1 MSIKTEIMT
10 FKNTIFRKFIGALS
24 AAALC
29 FTGVA
34 TQSCSD
40 DIDQSNR
47 YTFTGETVIDY
58 LENRSDV
65 FSDFISILNRAT
77 IGRNNAGTVKHLLS
91 TYGNYTCFAPT
102 NAAVQRHLFEQD
114 SIYWAEKAKLDAGL
128 IDPKDFH
135 DTGIHSPYLEDLSD
149 SMCCEIAKNHI
160 LEEGYLT
167 IDLAEGA
174 FPSPNL
180 NDRYITLYWVAD
192 TVTGNVSIKLNDSST
207 ILDSDTEVENGIIQ
221 VIDRV
226 LSPSTAQ
233 LPDLLKSY
241 EEVFSLYSEAMFATR
256 IDERI
261 RETHRD
267 IPATDPSCNWNY
279 GDHFPREWQASG
291 ALPAL
296 VPETHY
302 VKFTLLAVPDVILR
316 EKYNIKTFDDLVAFA
331 NEWYGATYHEG
342 TPNYDDFT
350 SPDNPLYR
358 LMAYHIIDRQL
369 QYSGGFVQDN
379 IKISKTSFDSE
390 KQNGAEYGIDR
401 YEYYETLLGN
411 GKLIKCTK
419 PYSESYYPELTNQ
432 IVLNYAQDKGARFRN
447 PDMRNHMNVRVYT
460 VADFK
465 QVVDSTFDF
474 KQEAING
481 ILYPVD
487 KIVIYNDNEM
497 KGNILNERIRI
508 NFAAFFPELT
518 NNSIRWVNND
528 LTKTQ
533 HHMIPDGYC
542 ERIKFNS
549 SQSHMYYLC
558 PHYGYTNSWS
568 DYQGDEVI
576 TSGMYDFEY
585 RIPHVPA
592 GTYELRLGTCL
603 CDTRGVAQTYV
614 DGKVAGIPVDL
625 RTESA
630 SQLVK
635 QRFAFIT
642 DKRLGDPEAI
652 DEDDKARRNR
662 GWMKGPASAF
672 VGDGTTPLRD
682 AETAAR
688 LILGTFNL
696 TEGDHWIRFKNVM
709 EGGNTVAEFMHN
721 YLEIVPRGI
730 IVDPSN
736 PEDKN

>member
-1 MSIKTEIMT
+1 MT
-10 FKNTIFRKFIGALS
+10 FKKNIFKNILGALS

-29 FTGVA
+29 FAGVA

-58 LENRSDV
+58 LENRSDQ
-65 FSDFISILNRAT
+65 FSDFITILNRAT
-77 IGRNNAGTVKHLLS
+77 IGRESAGSVKHLLS

-114 SIYWAEKAKLDAGL
+114 SIYWEEVKKLEA
-128 IDPKDFH
+128 DPEYIKDFR

-167 IDLAEGA
+167 VDLAEGA
-174 FPSPNL
+174 FPTPNL

-192 TVTGNVSIKLNDSST
+192 TITGAVSIKLNDSSF
-207 ILDSDTEVENGIIQ
+207 ILDSDNEVENGIVQ

-226 LSPSTAQ
+226 LSPSTAL

-241 EEVFSLYSEAMFATR
+241 EDVFGIFAEAIEKTE
-256 IDERI
+256 IDSRMT
-261 RETHRD
+261 ETKRD
-267 IPATDPSCNWNY
+267 IPGTNPACSWNY
-279 GDHFPREWQASG
+279 GDHFNREWQASG
-291 ALPAL
+291 ARPAL
-296 VPETHY
+296 VPESHY
-302 VKFTLLAVPDVILR
+302 VKYTFLAVPDKVLK
-316 EKYNIKTFDDLVAFA
+316 EKYGIDSFDALKEYA
-331 NEWYGATYHEG
+331 NKWYGDTYHEG
-342 TPNYDDFT
+342 TPDYDDYT
-350 SPDNPLYR
+350 SPNNPVYR
-358 LMAYHIIDRQL
+358 LLAYHIVDRQL
-369 QYSGGFVQDN
+369 QYSAGFVHDN
-379 IKISKTSFDSE
+379 VKLSTSYDSD
-390 KQNGAEYGIDR
+390 KQNGFKHGFDL
-401 YEYYETLLGN
+401 YEYYETFLGN
-411 GKLIKCTK
+411 GKLMKFTK
-419 PYSESYYPELTNQ
+419 PATSSDPDLVSQ
-432 IVLNYAQDKGARFRN
+432 IVVNYAQDKGARFRN
-447 PDMRNHMNVRVYT
+447 PEMRNHMNVRVYS

-465 QVVDSTFDF
+465 ALIDSTFDF

-481 ILYPVD
+481 IIHPID
-487 KIVIYNDNEM
+487 KLIIYNDNEM
-497 KGNILNERIRI
+497 KGNILNERIRM
-508 NFAAFFPELT
+508 NFMSWFPELT
-518 NNSIRWVNND
+518 NNNIRWVNND
-528 LTKTQ
+528 LSKTQ

-549 SQSHMYYLC
+549 AESHMYYLC

-568 DYQGDEVI
+568 DYQGDEII
-576 TSGMYDFEY
+576 TAGMYDFEY

-603 CDTRGVAQTYV
+603 CATRGVAQTYI
-614 DGKVAGIPVDL
+614 DGKVTGIPVDL
-625 RTESA
+625 RTEAA
-630 SQLVK
+630 SKLVAE
-635 QRFAFIT
+635 RFAFIT
-642 DKRLGDPEAI
+642 DSKLGDPEAI

-688 LILGTFNL
+688 LILGTFTL
-696 TEGDHWIRFKNVM
+696 TEGDHWVRFKNVM
-709 EGGNTVAEFMHN
+709 EGDNTVAEFMHN
-721 YLEIVPRGI
+721 YFEIVPRGI
-730 IVDPSN
+730 IMDPAN

>member
-1 MSIKTEIMT
+1 MAFKKNI
-10 FKNTIFRKFIGALS
+10 FKNILGALS

-29 FTGVA
+29 FAGVA

-58 LENRSDV
+58 LENRSDQ
-65 FSDFISILNRAT
+65 FSDFITILNRAT
-77 IGRNNAGTVKHLLS
+77 IGRESAGSVKHLLS

-114 SIYWAEKAKLDAGL
+114 SIYWEEVKKLEA
-128 IDPKDFH
+128 DPEYIKDFR

-167 IDLAEGA
+167 VDLAEGA
-174 FPSPNL
+174 FPTPNL

-192 TVTGNVSIKLNDSST
+192 TITGAVSIKLNDSSF
-207 ILDSDTEVENGIIQ
+207 ILDSDNEVENGIVQ

-226 LSPSTAQ
+226 LSPSTAL

-241 EEVFSLYSEAMFATR
+241 EEVFGIFAEAIEKTE
-256 IDERI
+256 IDSRMT
-261 RETHRD
+261 ETKRD
-267 IPATDPSCNWNY
+267 IPGTNPACSWNY
-279 GDHFPREWQASG
+279 GDHFNREWQASG
-291 ALPAL
+291 AAPAL
-296 VPETHY
+296 VPESHY
-302 VKFTLLAVPDVILR
+302 VKFTFLAVPDKVLK
-316 EKYNIKTFDDLVAFA
+316 EKYGIDSFDALKDFA
-331 NEWYGATYHEG
+331 NKWYGDTYHEG
-342 TPNYDDFT
+342 TPDYDDYT
-350 SPDNPLYR
+350 SPNNPVYR
-358 LMAYHIIDRQL
+358 LLAYHIVDRQL
-369 QYSGGFVQDN
+369 QYSAGFVHDN
-379 IKISKTSFDSE
+379 VKLSATSYNSDN
-390 KQNGAEYGIDR
+390 QNGFKQGFDLC
-401 YEYYETLLGN
+401 EYYETFLGN
-411 GKLIKCTK
+411 GKLMKFTK
-419 PYSESYYPELTNQ
+419 PATSSDPDLVSQ
-432 IVLNYAQDKGARFRN
+432 IVVNYAQDKGARFRN
-447 PDMRNHMNVRVYT
+447 PEMRNHMNVRVYS

-465 QVVDSTFDF
+465 ATIDSTFDF

-481 ILYPVD
+481 IIHPID
-487 KIVIYNDNEM
+487 KLIIYNDNEM
-497 KGNILNERIRI
+497 KGNILNERIRM
-508 NFAAFFPELT
+508 NFMSWFPELT
-518 NNSIRWVNND
+518 NNNIRWVNNK
-528 LTKTQ
+528 LTKTE

-549 SQSHMYYLC
+549 AESHMYYLC

-568 DYQGDEVI
+568 DFQGDEII
-576 TSGMYDFEY
+576 TAGMYDFEY

-603 CDTRGVAQTYV
+603 CATRGVAQTYI
-614 DGKVAGIPVDL
+614 DGKVTGIPVDL
-625 RTESA
+625 RTEAA
-630 SQLVK
+630 SKLVAE
-635 QRFAFIT
+635 RFAFVT
-642 DKRLGDPEAI
+642 DSKLGDPEAI

-696 TEGDHWIRFKNVM
+696 SEGDHWVRFKNVM
-709 EGGNTVAEFMHN
+709 EGDNTVAEFMHN
-721 YLEIVPRGI
+721 YFEIVPRGI
-730 IVDPSN
+730 IMDPAN

>member
-1 MSIKTEIMT
+1 MT
-10 FKNTIFRKFIGALS
+10 FKKNIFKNILGALS

-29 FTGVA
+29 FAGVA

-58 LENRSDV
+58 LENRSDQ
-65 FSDFISILNRAT
+65 FSDFITILNRAT
-77 IGRNNAGTVKHLLS
+77 IGRESAGSVKHLLS

-114 SIYWAEKAKLDAGL
+114 SIYWEEVKKLEA
-128 IDPKDFH
+128 DPEYIKDFR

-167 IDLAEGA
+167 VDLAEGA
-174 FPSPNL
+174 FPTPNL

-192 TVTGNVSIKLNDSST
+192 TITGAVSIKLNDSSF
-207 ILDSDTEVENGIIQ
+207 ILDSDNEVENGIVQ

-226 LSPSTAQ
+226 LSPSTAL

-241 EEVFSLYSEAMFATR
+241 EEVFGIFAEAIEKTE
-256 IDERI
+256 IDSRMT
-261 RETHRD
+261 ETKRD
-267 IPATDPSCNWNY
+267 IPGTNPACSWNY
-279 GDHFPREWQASG
+279 GDHFNREWQASG

-296 VPETHY
+296 VPESHY
-302 VKFTLLAVPDVILR
+302 VKYTFLAVPDKVLK
-316 EKYNIKTFDDLVAFA
+316 EKYGIDSFDALKEYA
-331 NEWYGATYHEG
+331 NKWYGDTYHEG
-342 TPNYDDFT
+342 TPDYDDYT
-350 SPDNPLYR
+350 SPNNPVYR
-358 LMAYHIIDRQL
+358 LLAYHIVDRQL
-369 QYSGGFVQDN
+369 QYSAGFVHDN
-379 IKISKTSFDSE
+379 VKLSTSYDSD
-390 KQNGAEYGIDR
+390 KQNGFKHGFDL
-401 YEYYETLLGN
+401 YEYYETFLGN
-411 GKLIKCTK
+411 GKLMKFTK
-419 PYSESYYPELTNQ
+419 PATSSDPDLVSQ
-432 IVLNYAQDKGARFRN
+432 IVVNYAQDKGARFRN
-447 PDMRNHMNVRVYT
+447 PEMRNHMNVRVYS

-465 QVVDSTFDF
+465 ALIDSTFDF

-481 ILYPVD
+481 IIHPID
-487 KIVIYNDNEM
+487 KLIIYNDNEM
-497 KGNILNERIRI
+497 KGNILNERIRM
-508 NFAAFFPELT
+508 NFMSWFPELT
-518 NNSIRWVNND
+518 NNNIRWVNND
-528 LTKTQ
+528 LSKTQ

-549 SQSHMYYLC
+549 AESHMYYLC

-568 DYQGDEVI
+568 DYQGDEII
-576 TSGMYDFEY
+576 TAGMYDFEY

-603 CDTRGVAQTYV
+603 CATRGVAQTYI
-614 DGKVAGIPVDL
+614 DGKVTGIPVDL
-625 RTESA
+625 RTEAA
-630 SQLVK
+630 SKLVAE
-635 QRFAFIT
+635 RFAFIT
-642 DKRLGDPEAI
+642 DSKLGDPEAI

-662 GWMKGPASAF
+662 GWMKGPASSF

-688 LILGTFNL
+688 LILGTFTL
-696 TEGDHWIRFKNVM
+696 TEGDHWVRFKNVM
-709 EGGNTVAEFMHN
+709 EGDNTVAEFMHN
-721 YLEIVPRGI
+721 YFEIVPRGI
-730 IVDPSN
+730 IMDPAN

>member
-1 MSIKTEIMT
+1 MAFKKNI
-10 FKNTIFRKFIGALS
+10 FKNILGALS

-29 FTGVA
+29 FAGVA

-58 LENRSDV
+58 LENRSDQ
-65 FSDFISILNRAT
+65 FSDFITILNRAT
-77 IGRNNAGTVKHLLS
+77 IGRESAGSVKHLLS

-114 SIYWAEKAKLDAGL
+114 SIYWEEVKKLEA
-128 IDPKDFH
+128 DPEYIKDFR

-167 IDLAEGA
+167 VDLAEGA
-174 FPSPNL
+174 FPTPNL

-192 TVTGNVSIKLNDSST
+192 TITGAVSIKLNDSSF
-207 ILDSDTEVENGIIQ
+207 ILDSDNEVENGIVQ

-226 LSPSTAQ
+226 LSPSTAL

-241 EEVFSLYSEAMFATR
+241 EEVFGIFAEAIEKTE
-256 IDERI
+256 IDSRMT
-261 RETHRD
+261 ETKRD
-267 IPATDPSCNWNY
+267 IPGTNPACSWNY
-279 GDHFPREWQASG
+279 GDHFNREWQASG
-291 ALPAL
+291 AAPAL
-296 VPETHY
+296 VPESHY
-302 VKFTLLAVPDVILR
+302 VKFTFLAVPDKVLK
-316 EKYNIKTFDDLVAFA
+316 EKYGIDSFDALKEFA
-331 NEWYGATYHEG
+331 NKWYGDTYHEG
-342 TPNYDDFT
+342 TPDYDDYT
-350 SPDNPLYR
+350 SPNNPVYR
-358 LMAYHIIDRQL
+358 LLAYHIVDRQL
-369 QYSGGFVQDN
+369 QYSAGFVHDN
-379 IKISKTSFDSE
+379 VKLSTSYDSD
-390 KQNGAEYGIDR
+390 KQNGFKHGFDL
-401 YEYYETLLGN
+401 YEYYETFLGN
-411 GKLIKCTK
+411 GKLMKFTK
-419 PYSESYYPELTNQ
+419 PATSSDPDLVSQ
-432 IVLNYAQDKGARFRN
+432 IVVNYAQDKGARFRN
-447 PDMRNHMNVRVYT
+447 PEMRNHMNVRVYS

-465 QVVDSTFDF
+465 ALIDSTFDF

-481 ILYPVD
+481 IIHPID
-487 KIVIYNDNEM
+487 KLIIYNDNEM
-497 KGNILNERIRI
+497 KGNILNERIRM
-508 NFAAFFPELT
+508 NFMSWFPELT
-518 NNSIRWVNND
+518 NNNIRWVNNK
-528 LTKTQ
+528 LTKTE

-549 SQSHMYYLC
+549 AESHMYYLC

-568 DYQGDEVI
+568 DFQGDEII
-576 TSGMYDFEY
+576 TAGMYDFEY

-603 CDTRGVAQTYV
+603 CATRGVAQTYI
-614 DGKVAGIPVDL
+614 DGKVTGIPVDL
-625 RTESA
+625 RTEAA
-630 SQLVK
+630 SKLVAE
-635 QRFAFIT
+635 RFAFVT
-642 DKRLGDPEAI
+642 DSKLGDPEAI

-696 TEGDHWIRFKNVM
+696 SEGDHWVRFKNVM
-709 EGGNTVAEFMHN
+709 EGDNTVAEFMHN
-721 YLEIVPRGI
+721 YFEIVPRGI
-730 IVDPSN
+730 IMDPAN

>member
-1 MSIKTEIMT
+1 MT
-10 FKNTIFRKFIGALS
+10 FKKNIFKNILRALS

-29 FTGVA
+29 FAGVA

-58 LENRSDV
+58 LENRSDQ
-65 FSDFISILNRAT
+65 FSDFITILNRAT
-77 IGRNNAGTVKHLLS
+77 IGRESAGSVKHLLS

-114 SIYWAEKAKLDAGL
+114 SIYWEEVKKLEA
-128 IDPKDFH
+128 DPEYIKDFR

-167 IDLAEGA
+167 VDLAEGA
-174 FPSPNL
+174 FPTPNL

-192 TVTGNVSIKLNDSST
+192 TITGAVSIKLNDSSF
-207 ILDSDTEVENGIIQ
+207 ILDSDNEVENGIVQ

-226 LSPSTAQ
+226 LSPSTAL

-241 EEVFSLYSEAMFATR
+241 EEVFGIFAEAIEKTE
-256 IDERI
+256 IDSRMT
-261 RETHRD
+261 ETKRD
-267 IPATDPSCNWNY
+267 IPGTNPACSWNY
-279 GDHFPREWQASG
+279 GDHFNREWQASG
-291 ALPAL
+291 AAPAL
-296 VPETHY
+296 VPESHY
-302 VKFTLLAVPDVILR
+302 VKFTFLAVPDKVLK
-316 EKYNIKTFDDLVAFA
+316 EKYGIDSFDALKDFA
-331 NEWYGATYHEG
+331 NKWYGDTYHEG
-342 TPNYDDFT
+342 TPDYDDYT
-350 SPDNPLYR
+350 SPNNPVYR
-358 LMAYHIIDRQL
+358 LLAYHIVDRQL
-369 QYSGGFVQDN
+369 QYSAGFVHDN
-379 IKISKTSFDSE
+379 VKLSATSYNSDN
-390 KQNGAEYGIDR
+390 QNGFKQGFDLC
-401 YEYYETLLGN
+401 EYYETFLGN
-411 GKLIKCTK
+411 GKLMKFTK
-419 PYSESYYPELTNQ
+419 PATSSDPDLVSQ
-432 IVLNYAQDKGARFRN
+432 IVVNYAQDKGARFRN
-447 PDMRNHMNVRVYT
+447 PEMRNHMNVRVYS

-465 QVVDSTFDF
+465 ATIDSTFDF

-481 ILYPVD
+481 IIHPID
-487 KIVIYNDNEM
+487 KLIIYNDNEM
-497 KGNILNERIRI
+497 KGNILNERIRM
-508 NFAAFFPELT
+508 NFMSWFPELT
-518 NNSIRWVNND
+518 NNNIRWVNNK
-528 LTKTQ
+528 LTKTE

-549 SQSHMYYLC
+549 AESHMYYLC

-568 DYQGDEVI
+568 DFQGDEII
-576 TSGMYDFEY
+576 TAGMYDFEY

-603 CDTRGVAQTYV
+603 CATRGVAQTYI
-614 DGKVAGIPVDL
+614 DGKVTGIPVDL
-625 RTESA
+625 RTEAA
-630 SQLVK
+630 SKLVAE
-635 QRFAFIT
+635 RFAFVT
-642 DKRLGDPEAI
+642 DSKLGDPEAI

-696 TEGDHWIRFKNVM
+696 TEGNHWVRFKNVM
-709 EGGNTVAEFMHN
+709 EGDNTVAEFMHN
-721 YLEIVPRGI
+721 YFEIVPRGI
-730 IVDPSN
+730 IMDPAN

>member
-1 MSIKTEIMT
+1 MAFKKNI
-10 FKNTIFRKFIGALS
+10 FKNILGALS

-29 FTGVA
+29 FAGVA

-58 LENRSDV
+58 LENRSDQ
-65 FSDFISILNRAT
+65 FSDFITILNRAT
-77 IGRNNAGTVKHLLS
+77 IGRESAGSVKHLLS

-114 SIYWAEKAKLDAGL
+114 SIYWEEVKKLEA
-128 IDPKDFH
+128 DPEYIKDFR

-167 IDLAEGA
+167 VDLAEGA
-174 FPSPNL
+174 FPTPNL

-192 TVTGNVSIKLNDSST
+192 TITGAVSIKLNDSSF
-207 ILDSDTEVENGIIQ
+207 ILDSDNEVENGIVQ

-226 LSPSTAQ
+226 LSPSTAL

-241 EEVFSLYSEAMFATR
+241 EDVFGIFAEAIEKTE
-256 IDERI
+256 IDSRMT
-261 RETHRD
+261 ETKRD
-267 IPATDPSCNWNY
+267 IPGTNPACSWNY
-279 GDHFPREWQASG
+279 GDHFNREWQASG
-291 ALPAL
+291 ARPAL
-296 VPETHY
+296 VPESHY
-302 VKFTLLAVPDVILR
+302 VKYTFLAVPDKVLK
-316 EKYNIKTFDDLVAFA
+316 EKYGIDSFDALKEYA
-331 NEWYGATYHEG
+331 NKWYGDTYHEG
-342 TPNYDDFT
+342 TPDYDDYT
-350 SPDNPLYR
+350 SPNNPVYR
-358 LMAYHIIDRQL
+358 LLAYHIVDRQL
-369 QYSGGFVQDN
+369 QYSAGFVHDN
-379 IKISKTSFDSE
+379 VKLSTSYDSD
-390 KQNGAEYGIDR
+390 KQNGFKHGFDL
-401 YEYYETLLGN
+401 YEYYETFLGN
-411 GKLIKCTK
+411 GKLMKFTK
-419 PYSESYYPELTNQ
+419 PATSSDPDLVSQ
-432 IVLNYAQDKGARFRN
+432 IVVNYAQDKGARFRN
-447 PDMRNHMNVRVYT
+447 PEMRNHMNVRVYS

-465 QVVDSTFDF
+465 ALIDSTFDF

-481 ILYPVD
+481 IIHPID
-487 KIVIYNDNEM
+487 KLIIYNDNEM
-497 KGNILNERIRI
+497 KGNILNERIRM
-508 NFAAFFPELT
+508 NFMSWFPELT
-518 NNSIRWVNND
+518 NNNIRWVNND
-528 LTKTQ
+528 LSKTQ

-549 SQSHMYYLC
+549 AESHMYYLC

-568 DYQGDEVI
+568 DYQGDEII
-576 TSGMYDFEY
+576 TAGMYDFEY

-603 CDTRGVAQTYV
+603 CATRGVAQTYI
-614 DGKVAGIPVDL
+614 DGKVTGIPVDL
-625 RTESA
+625 RTEAA
-630 SQLVK
+630 SKLVAE
-635 QRFAFIT
+635 RFAFIT
-642 DKRLGDPEAI
+642 DSKLGDPEAI

-688 LILGTFNL
+688 LILGTFTL
-696 TEGDHWIRFKNVM
+696 TEGDHWVRFKNVM
-709 EGGNTVAEFMHN
+709 EGDNTVAEFMHN
-721 YLEIVPRGI
+721 YFEIVPRGI
-730 IVDPSN
+730 IMDPAN

>member
-1 MSIKTEIMT
+1 MAFKKNI
-10 FKNTIFRKFIGALS
+10 FKNILGALS

-29 FTGVA
+29 FAGVA

-58 LENRSDV
+58 LENRSDQ
-65 FSDFISILNRAT
+65 FSDFITILNRAT
-77 IGRNNAGTVKHLLS
+77 IGRESAGSVKHLLS

-114 SIYWAEKAKLDAGL
+114 SIYWEEVKKLEA
-128 IDPKDFH
+128 DPEYIKDFR

-167 IDLAEGA
+167 VDLAEGA
-174 FPSPNL
+174 FPTPNL

-192 TVTGNVSIKLNDSST
+192 TITGAVSIKLNDSSF
-207 ILDSDTEVENGIIQ
+207 ILDSDNEVENGIVQ

-226 LSPSTAQ
+226 LSPSTAL

-241 EEVFSLYSEAMFATR
+241 EEVFGIFAEAIEKTE
-256 IDERI
+256 IDSRMT
-261 RETHRD
+261 ETKRD
-267 IPATDPSCNWNY
+267 IPGTNPACSWNY
-279 GDHFPREWQASG
+279 GDHFNREWQASG
-291 ALPAL
+291 AAPAL
-296 VPETHY
+296 VPESHY
-302 VKFTLLAVPDVILR
+302 VKFTFLAVPDKVLK
-316 EKYNIKTFDDLVAFA
+316 EKYGIDSFDALKEFA
-331 NEWYGATYHEG
+331 NKWYGDTYHEG
-342 TPNYDDFT
+342 TPDYDDYT
-350 SPDNPLYR
+350 SPNNPVYR
-358 LMAYHIIDRQL
+358 LLAYHIVDRQL
-369 QYSGGFVQDN
+369 QYSAGFVHDN
-379 IKISKTSFDSE
+379 VKLSTSYDSD
-390 KQNGAEYGIDR
+390 KQNGFKQGFDL
-401 YEYYETLLGN
+401 YEYYETFLGN
-411 GKLIKCTK
+411 GKLMKFTK
-419 PYSESYYPELTNQ
+419 PATSSDPDLVSQ
-432 IVLNYAQDKGARFRN
+432 IVVNYAQDKGARFRN
-447 PDMRNHMNVRVYT
+447 PEMRNHMNVRVYS

-465 QVVDSTFDF
+465 ATIDSTFDF

-481 ILYPVD
+481 IIHPID
-487 KIVIYNDNEM
+487 KLIIYNDNEM
-497 KGNILNERIRI
+497 KGNILNERIRM
-508 NFAAFFPELT
+508 NFMSWFPELT
-518 NNSIRWVNND
+518 NNNIRWVNNK
-528 LTKTQ
+528 LTKTE

-549 SQSHMYYLC
+549 AESHMYYLC

-568 DYQGDEVI
+568 DFQGDEII
-576 TSGMYDFEY
+576 TAGMYDFEY

-603 CDTRGVAQTYV
+603 CATRGVAQTYI
-614 DGKVAGIPVDL
+614 DGKVTGIPVDL
-625 RTESA
+625 RTEAA
-630 SQLVK
+630 SKLVAE
-635 QRFAFIT
+635 RFAFIT
-642 DKRLGDPEAI
+642 DSKLGDPEAI

-696 TEGDHWIRFKNVM
+696 SEGDHWVRFKNVM
-709 EGGNTVAEFMHN
+709 EGDNTVAEFMHN
-721 YLEIVPRGI
+721 YFEIVPRGI
-730 IVDPSN
+730 IMDPAN

>member
-1 MSIKTEIMT
+1 MAFKKEI
-10 FKNTIFRKFIGALS
+10 FKNIIGALS

-40 DIDQSNR
+40 EIDQSNR

-58 LENRSDV
+58 LENRSEV
-65 FSDFISILNRAT
+65 FSDFITILNRAT
-77 IGRNNAGTVKHLLS
+77 IGREQAGSVKHLLS

-174 FPSPNL
+174 FPTPNL

-192 TVTGNVSIKLNDSST
+192 TITGTVSIRLNDSST
-207 ILDSDTEVENGIIQ
+207 ILESDTEVENGIVQ

-226 LSPSTAQ
+226 LSPSTAL

-241 EEVFSLYSEAMFATR
+241 EEVFSIYSEALFKTG
-256 IDERI
+256 IDERM
-261 RETHRD
+261 RETKRD
-267 IPATDPSCNWNY
+267 IPGTNPAITWKY
-279 GDHFPREWQASG
+279 GDHFNREWQASG
-291 ALPAL
+291 AKPAL
-296 VPETHY
+296 IPETHY
-302 VKFTLLAVPDVILR
+302 VKYTLLAVPDKVLKEQGINDL
-316 EKYNIKTFDDLVAFA
+316 NDLVEFA
-331 NEWYGATYHEG
+331 NKWYGDTYHEG
-342 TPNYDDFT
+342 TPDYDDFT
-350 SPDNPLYR
+350 SPNNPLYR
-358 LMAYHIIDRQL
+358 LMAYHVVDRQL

-379 IKISKTSFDSE
+379 IKISGSSFDSE
-390 KQNGAEYGIDR
+390 KQNGTKYGVNL

-411 GKLIKCTK
+411 GKLMKFTK
-419 PYSESYYPELTNQ
+419 PYTESYYPELTNQ
-432 IVLNYAQDKGARFRN
+432 IVVNYAQDHGARFRN
-447 PDMRNHMNVRVYT
+447 PEMRDHMNVRVYP

-465 QVVDSTFDF
+465 TLIDSTFDF

-481 ILYPVD
+481 IIHPIS
-487 KIVIYNDNEM
+487 KIIVYNDNEM
-497 KGNILNERIRI
+497 KGNILYERIRM
-508 NFAAFFPELT
+508 NFMSWFPELT
-518 NNSIRWVNND
+518 NNNIRWASNEF
-528 LTKTQ
+528 TQ
-533 HHMIPDGYC
+533 TQYHMIPDGYC

-549 SQSHMYYLC
+549 AESHMYYLY

-568 DYQGDEVI
+568 DFQGDEII
-576 TSGMYDFEY
+576 TAGMYDFEY
-585 RIPHVPA
+585 RMPHIPA

-603 CDTRGVAQTYV
+603 CATRGVAQTYI
-614 DGKVAGIPVDL
+614 DGKVTGIPVDL
-625 RTESA
+625 RTEA
-630 SQLVK
+630 TSQLVK
-635 QRFAFIT
+635 ERFAFVT
-642 DKRLGDPEAI
+642 DKKLGDPEAI

-672 VGDGTTPLRD
+672 CGDGTTPLRD

-688 LILGTFNL
+688 LILGTFQL
-696 TEGDHWIRFKNVM
+696 TEGDHWVRFKNVM
-709 EGGNTVAEFMHN
+709 EGDNTVAEFMHN
-721 YLEIVPRGI
+721 YFEIVPRGI
-730 IVDPSN
+730 IMDPSN

>member
-1 MSIKTEIMT
+1 MAFKKNI
-10 FKNTIFRKFIGALS
+10 FKNILGALS

-29 FTGVA
+29 FAGVA

-58 LENRSDV
+58 LENRSDQ
-65 FSDFISILNRAT
+65 FSDFITILNRAT
-77 IGRNNAGTVKHLLS
+77 IGRESAGSVKHLLS

-114 SIYWAEKAKLDAGL
+114 SIYWEEVKKLEA
-128 IDPKDFH
+128 DPEYIKDFR

-167 IDLAEGA
+167 VDLAEGA
-174 FPSPNL
+174 FPTPNL

-192 TVTGNVSIKLNDSST
+192 TITGAVSIKLNDSSF
-207 ILDSDTEVENGIIQ
+207 ILDSDNEVENGIVQ

-226 LSPSTAQ
+226 LSPSTAL

-241 EEVFSLYSEAMFATR
+241 EEVFGIFAEAIEKTE
-256 IDERI
+256 IDSRMT
-261 RETHRD
+261 ETKRD
-267 IPATDPSCNWNY
+267 IPGTNPACSWNY
-279 GDHFPREWQASG
+279 GDHFNREWQASG
-291 ALPAL
+291 AAPAL
-296 VPETHY
+296 VPESHY
-302 VKFTLLAVPDVILR
+302 VKFTFLAVPDKVLK
-316 EKYNIKTFDDLVAFA
+316 EKYGIDSFDALKEFA
-331 NEWYGATYHEG
+331 NKWYGDTYHEG
-342 TPNYDDFT
+342 TPNYDDYT
-350 SPDNPLYR
+350 SPNNPVYR
-358 LMAYHIIDRQL
+358 LLAYHIVDRQL
-369 QYSGGFVQDN
+369 QYSAGFVHDN
-379 IKISKTSFDSE
+379 VKLSATSYNSDN
-390 KQNGAEYGIDR
+390 QNGFKQGFDL
-401 YEYYETLLGN
+401 YEYYETFLGN
-411 GKLIKCTK
+411 GKLMKFTK
-419 PYSESYYPELTNQ
+419 PATSSDPDLVSQ
-432 IVLNYAQDKGARFRN
+432 IVVNYAQDKGARFRN
-447 PDMRNHMNVRVYT
+447 PEMRNHMNVRVYS

-465 QVVDSTFDF
+465 ATIDSTFDF

-481 ILYPVD
+481 IIHPID
-487 KIVIYNDNEM
+487 KLIIYNDNEM
-497 KGNILNERIRI
+497 KGNILNERIRM
-508 NFAAFFPELT
+508 NFMSWFPELT
-518 NNSIRWVNND
+518 NNNIRWVNNK
-528 LTKTQ
+528 LTKTE

-549 SQSHMYYLC
+549 AESHMYYLC

-568 DYQGDEVI
+568 DFQGDEII
-576 TSGMYDFEY
+576 TAGMYDFEY
-585 RIPHVPA
+585 RMPHVPA

-603 CDTRGVAQTYV
+603 CATRGVAQTYI
-614 DGKVAGIPVDL
+614 DGKVTGIPVDL
-625 RTESA
+625 RTEAA
-630 SQLVK
+630 SKLVAE
-635 QRFAFIT
+635 RFAFVT
-642 DKRLGDPEAI
+642 DSKLGDPEAI

-696 TEGDHWIRFKNVM
+696 SEGDHWVRFKNVM
-709 EGGNTVAEFMHN
+709 EGDNTVAEFMHN
-721 YLEIVPRGI
+721 YFEIVPRGI
-730 IVDPSN
+730 IMDPAN

>member
-1 MSIKTEIMT
+1 MAFKKNI
-10 FKNTIFRKFIGALS
+10 FKNTLGALS

-29 FTGVA
+29 FAGVA

-58 LENRSDV
+58 LENRSDQ
-65 FSDFISILNRAT
+65 FSDFITILNRAT
-77 IGRNNAGTVKHLLS
+77 IGRESAGSVKHLLS

-114 SIYWAEKAKLDAGL
+114 SIYWEEVKKLEA
-128 IDPKDFH
+128 DPEYIKDFR

-167 IDLAEGA
+167 VDLAEGA
-174 FPSPNL
+174 FPTPNL

-192 TVTGNVSIKLNDSST
+192 TITGAVSIKLNDSSF
-207 ILDSDTEVENGIIQ
+207 ILDSDNEVENGIVQ

-226 LSPSTAQ
+226 LSPSTAL

-241 EEVFSLYSEAMFATR
+241 EEVFGIFAEAIEKTE
-256 IDERI
+256 IDSRMT
-261 RETHRD
+261 ETKRD
-267 IPATDPSCNWNY
+267 IPGTNPACSWNY
-279 GDHFPREWQASG
+279 GDHFNREWQASG
-291 ALPAL
+291 AAPAL
-296 VPETHY
+296 VPESHY
-302 VKFTLLAVPDVILR
+302 VKFTFLAVPDKVLK
-316 EKYNIKTFDDLVAFA
+316 EKYGIDSFDALKEFA
-331 NEWYGATYHEG
+331 NKWYGDTYHEG
-342 TPNYDDFT
+342 TPDYDDYT
-350 SPDNPLYR
+350 SPNNPVYR
-358 LMAYHIIDRQL
+358 LLAYHIVDRQL
-369 QYSGGFVQDN
+369 QYSAGFVHDN
-379 IKISKTSFDSE
+379 VKLSATSYNSDN
-390 KQNGAEYGIDR
+390 QNGFKQGFDLC
-401 YEYYETLLGN
+401 EYYETFLGN
-411 GKLIKCTK
+411 GKLMKFTK
-419 PYSESYYPELTNQ
+419 PATSSDPDLVSQ
-432 IVLNYAQDKGARFRN
+432 IVVNYAQDKGARFRN
-447 PDMRNHMNVRVYT
+447 PEMRNHMNVRVYS

-465 QVVDSTFDF
+465 ATIDSTFDF

-481 ILYPVD
+481 IIHPID
-487 KIVIYNDNEM
+487 KLIIYNDNEM
-497 KGNILNERIRI
+497 KGNILNERIRM
-508 NFAAFFPELT
+508 NFMSWFPELT
-518 NNSIRWVNND
+518 NNNIRWVNNK
-528 LTKTQ
+528 LTKTE

-549 SQSHMYYLC
+549 AESHMYYLC

-568 DYQGDEVI
+568 DFQGDEII
-576 TSGMYDFEY
+576 TAGMYDFEY

-603 CDTRGVAQTYV
+603 CATRGVAQTYI
-614 DGKVAGIPVDL
+614 DGKVTGIPVDL
-625 RTESA
+625 RTEAA
-630 SQLVK
+630 SKLVAE
-635 QRFAFIT
+635 RFAFVT
-642 DKRLGDPEAI
+642 DSKLGDPEAI

-696 TEGDHWIRFKNVM
+696 SEGDHWVRFKNVM
-709 EGGNTVAEFMHN
+709 EGDNTVAEFMHN
-721 YLEIVPRGI
+721 YFEIVPRGI
-730 IVDPSN
+730 IMDPAN